1 MNESEN
7 VQKAYTDELEQ
18 DAEDAMIEK
27 LQENMLP
34 EDLKHRLF
42 HEGHICCQK
51 CSINLNNG
59 RRMVFFYQFY
69 V

>member
-42 HEGHICCQK
+42 PRGSYLLSKMFH
-51 CSINLNNG
+51 
-59 RRMVFFYQFY
+59 QFE
-69 V
+69 